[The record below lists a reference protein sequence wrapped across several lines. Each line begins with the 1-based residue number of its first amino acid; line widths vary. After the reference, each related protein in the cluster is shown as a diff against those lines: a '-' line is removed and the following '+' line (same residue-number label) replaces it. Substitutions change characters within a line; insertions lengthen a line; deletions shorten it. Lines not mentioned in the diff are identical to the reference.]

1 MKDDIVIVSADP
13 GERRYREPCRC
24 GRDIQADAP
33 AFAGERF
40 AVTHTDA
47 EWRKLLN
54 PSQYA
59 VLRRSGTEAPFSSPL
74 LNEHRNGTFTCAGCG
89 LELFSST
96 TKFESG
102 TGWPSFWAPLEQAV
116 GIEEDKSY
124 GMVRTA
130 VHCHRCG
137 GHLGHVF
144 DDGPPPTGQR
154 YCMNGVAMNFIP
166 VA

>member
-1 MKDDIVIVSADP
+1 MMT
-13 GERRYREPCRC
+13 RRILVNAGIASLAVAAGIFRRTPR
-24 GRDIQADAP
+24 

-54 PSQYA
+54 PSQYT

-102 TGWPSFWAPLEQAV
+102 TGWPSF
-116 GIEEDKSY
+116 
-124 GMVRTA
+124 
-130 VHCHRCG
+130 
-137 GHLGHVF
+137 
-144 DDGPPPTGQR
+144 
-154 YCMNGVAMNFIP
+154 
-166 VA
+166 

>member
-1 MKDDIVIVSADP
+1 MEVTAMMT
-13 GERRYREPCRC
+13 RRILVNAGIASLAVAAGIFRRTPR
-24 GRDIQADAP
+24 

-54 PSQYA
+54 PSQYT
-59 VLRRSGTEAPFSSPL
+59 VLRRSGTETPFSSPL

-116 GIEEDKSY
+116 AIEEDKSY
-124 GMVRTA
+124 GMVRRA
-130 VHCHRCG
+130 VHCQRCG

>member
-1 MKDDIVIVSADP
+1 MMT
-13 GERRYREPCRC
+13 RRILVNAGIASLAVAAGTFRRMP
-24 GRDIQADAP
+24 P

-89 LELFSST
+89 PELFSST

-116 GIEEDKSY
+116 GTEEDRS
-124 GMVRTA
+124 
-130 VHCHRCG
+130 HRHGPHG
-137 GHLGHVF
+137 GAL
-144 DDGPPPTGQR
+144 P
-154 YCMNGVAMNFIP
+154 AMRRP
-166 VA
+166 SRPCLR